1 MADSTSPSKPFYKR
15 WWFITLA
22 VIVLIALVMPKAEER
37 ATTDTPTSSQT
48 SSAGASDPANAP
60 AAEPEEPASK
70 VTLANFNRVR
80 TGMSD
85 NEVFSILGNGEVLSE
100 SGEGEYHTIMYSW
113 KADNGIANMNVMFQ
127 GGKVMSKAQ
136 LGLE

>member
-22 VIVLIALVMPKAEER
+22 VIVLIALVMPKDGER

-48 SSAGASDPANAP
+48 SSAGASDPASAP
-60 AAEPEEPASK
+60 AEPEEPASQ